1 MFVFNK
7 QNIFLFFLIGSR
19 ASVRFLTKHS
29 SILWKIKTYYPLE
42 HLAAQRRIVMGSFKS
57 LKKQLRWDESKNGN
71 HFSIKLFQLKMETVS
86 TCPVACSC
94 ENKILYGSWLSFLP
108 KKEKVYFSKRQGLNW
123 NHLSSWLATT
133 ISNNCFFL
141 IFLLFH
147 FVSENKNCKLKSH
160 IEELFK
166 YPNEFGHSNFLLLFS
181 VNTRTPTF
189 SVFYS
194 SLHLQLRR
202 RSYTWI

>member
-29 SILWKIKTYYPLE
+29 SILWIIKTYYPLE
-42 HLAAQRRIVMGSFKS
+42 HLVAQRRIVMGSFKS

-71 HFSIKLFQLKMETVS
+71 HFSIKLFQPKWKQSV
-86 TCPVACSC
+86 PVQLLAPVRIRFCMAVD
-94 ENKILYGSWLSFLP
+94 Y
-108 KKEKVYFSKRQGLNW
+108 
-123 NHLSSWLATT
+123 LSSPKRKKYIFQKGKDWTET
-133 ISNNCFFL
+133 IYLLGLPPLSPIIVFFL

-181 VNTRTPTF
+181 VNTHTPTF

-202 RSYTWI
+202 RSYIWI